1 MPMTITEKIL
11 AAHCGKK
18 EVKPGELIN
27 AKLDLVLANDITA
40 PISIKEFRGANAK
53 KVFNSD
59 RIALIPDH
67 FAPNKDIASAE
78 QCNMLRQFSREHDLS
93 LYFESEQ
100 LFRERIQTLQHSTM
114 I

>member
-1 MPMTITEKIL
+1 MMTITEKIL

-27 AKLDLVLANDITA
+27 ARLDVVLANDITA
-40 PISIKEFRGANAK
+40 PISIKEFRSAGAK
-53 KVFNSD
+53 KVFDPD

-78 QCNMLRQFSREHDLS
+78 QCNMLRQFSREHSLS
-93 LYFESEQ
+93 L
-100 LFRERIQTLQHSTM
+100 
-114 I
+114 

>member
-1 MPMTITEKIL
+1 MTITEKIL

-40 PISIKEFRGANAK
+40 PISIKEFRAAGAK
-53 KVFNSD
+53 KVFDPD

-67 FAPNKDIASAE
+67 FAPE
-78 QCNMLRQFSREHDLS
+78 QGHCLGGAVQHAPAVLEGARSVA
-93 LYFESEQ
+93 
-100 LFRERIQTLQHSTM
+100 LF
-114 I
+114 